1 MTALCELAATALVEP
16 EHRPALLPLDAGEQY
31 RFVFDMGACIG
42 CHSCEVACAEQNGL
56 PADVVWRR
64 VGELEAG
71 DFPNTRRFNLSMAC
85 NHCLEPTCL
94 AGCPTEAYVKLPNG
108 VVDHHAEDCI
118 GCQYC
123 MWNCPYSVPVYWS
136 DRKVVSKCDMCLPR
150 LSEGRA
156 SACVEACPT
165 HAIGIEKVD
174 VAAWREEH
182 AEADGPGLPPSDIS
196 LSTTRVILPSDA
208 SGDAIGG
215 ADHDLRPEH
224 PHWPLIALTLL
235 TQLAVGT
242 AASAVAVQA
251 GGHPATRGALVAA
264 LMSMLALAASLF
276 HLGRPAMGWKAL
288 RNLRRSW
295 LSREV
300 ALFGAYAVVGAAHAV
315 LSLTEATGAVAV
327 GIAAAVV
334 GVAGV
339 FASGR
344 LYLVPARPAWNT
356 PLTLVHFFATGVA
369 LGPLAACL
377 ALPGDATAGLRPIAL
392 AGLGVQVAALV
403 ANTVR
408 LASRPEREWRG
419 SAVLLVH
426 RFQGLLVLRVAALI
440 AAALLVALDAGV
452 VLPLAMAAAG
462 ELVGRYL
469 FYVTVVPRTVAGS
482 FTRRAA

>member
-1 MTALCELAATALVEP
+1 MTAVRIDVLVEP
-16 EHRPALLPLDAGEQY
+16 EHKPALLPLDAGEQY

-71 DFPNTRRFNLSMAC
+71 DFPDTRRFNLSMAC

-94 AGCPTEAYVKLPNG
+94 TGCPTEAYVKLPNG
-108 VVDHHAEDCI
+108 VVDHHADDCI

-123 MWNCPYSVPVYWS
+123 TWNCPYSVPVYWS

-150 LSEGRA
+150 LSEGRS

-182 AEADGPGLPPSDIS
+182 SAADGPGLPPSDIS
-196 LSTTRVILPSDA
+196 LSTTRLILPPNA
-208 SGDAIGG
+208 SGDEIGG
-215 ADHDLRPEH
+215 ADHDLRPED
-224 PHWPLIALTLL
+224 PHWPLVALTLL

-251 GGHPATRGALVAA
+251 DGHPASRAALVAA
-264 LMSMLALAASLF
+264 VTSMLALAASLF
-276 HLGRPAMGWKAL
+276 HLGRPAVAWKAL

-300 ALFGAYAVVGAAHAV
+300 ALFGAYAAVGVAHAG
-315 LSLTEATGAVAV
+315 LSLAEAGGAVGV
-327 GIAAAVV
+327 GIAAAAV
-334 GVAGV
+334 GAAGV
-339 FASGR
+339 YASGR
-344 LYLVPARPAWNT
+344 LYLVPARPAWNS

-369 LGPLAACL
+369 LGPLAASL
-377 ALPGDATAGLRPIAL
+377 ALPGSAAAGLRPIAL
-392 AGLGVQVAALV
+392 AGLCVQLAVLA
-403 ANTVR
+403 ANTAR

-419 SAVLLVH
+419 SAVLLTH
-426 RFQGLLVLRVAALI
+426 RFRGLLAVRIVTLLAAV
-440 AAALLVALDAGV
+440 LLVAVGAPVL
-452 VLPLAMAAAG
+452 LPLVAACVG

-469 FYVTVVPRTVAGS
+469 FYVTVVPRNIAGS